1 MQCTA
6 KCDCNPGV
14 MQRISLR
21 ASSKTGSSKFRQCR
35 KHEVYYP
42 AELVQEAFRGR
53 FYAFM
58 TSCECSAYLIRTDSD
73 RVRFRGAGD
82 AEGIAAMY
90 ADLPGR
96 DIVIRDGRGEFH
108 CKRLPP
114 D

>member
-1 MQCTA
+1 MHGRVRLQPWSHA
-6 KCDCNPGV
+6 AHLPESELEDGLIKVPA
-14 MQRISLR
+14 L
-21 ASSKTGSSKFRQCR
+21 CR